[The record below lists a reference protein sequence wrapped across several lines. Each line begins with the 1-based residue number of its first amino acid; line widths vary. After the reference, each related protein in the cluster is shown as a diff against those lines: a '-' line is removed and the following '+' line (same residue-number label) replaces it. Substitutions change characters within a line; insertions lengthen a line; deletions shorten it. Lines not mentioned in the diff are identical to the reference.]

1 MLAMPCCYGVV
12 LAKVI
17 QTSLFTPAQQR
28 LAQMKG
34 TWCTYLHCAHIS
46 DEKPSRSVHVSVNV
60 HMVNCP
66 RNLSNPTLLH
76 ISSTTALSPSPSLTL
91 LHPFPTHTHI
101 SLTLHTQESM
111 ATALQTGGFVLG
123 LLGGAAIIAATG
135 MNNWSVKD
143 RQGDVV
149 TSVYTYKGLWQNCEV
164 GTSGFTEC
172 RPLYGLLGFS
182 GTFQAVRALMI
193 VGIVLGVI
201 GAMIALFS
209 LKCLKMGSMEDSS
222 KAKMT
227 LTAGV
232 MFIIAGICA
241 IAGASIYANQIVA
254 SFMMTTYNPNYGGGM
269 GQGIENGGSMMP
281 RYTFGPALFVAW
293 IGAALLLLGGIL
305 KCVAFRGLQPDKST
319 NYTGVAYKASQAQ
332 NRPVYDDHH
341 AVDGKRDNQKYV

>member
-1 MLAMPCCYGVV
+1 
-12 LAKVI
+12 
-17 QTSLFTPAQQR
+17 
-28 LAQMKG
+28 MKG

-46 DEKPSRSVHVSVNV
+46 DEKSSRSVHVSVNV
-60 HMVNCP
+60 HMVNRP
-66 RNLSNPTLLH
+66 RH
-76 ISSTTALSPSPSLTL
+76 ITRRGETSATPPSSTLVPPPPFRLPHLSPFYI
-91 LHPFPTHTHI
+91 PFLHTHI

-123 LLGGAAIIAATG
+123 LLGAAAIIAATG

-269 GQGIENGGSMMP
+269 GQGMEMGGGNMMP

-319 NYTGVAYKASQAQ
+319 YTGVAYKAPQAQ

-341 AVDGKRDNQKYV
+341 AEDGKRDNQKYV